1 MTLPARC
8 CALAPADIDPYLP
21 PAPQLQQASRYVAVD
36 RRDDRPT
43 DGRTDGQ
50 TDAVPLH
57 RRSPLEAAGVNNKFI
72 CQW

>member
-43 DGRTDGQ
+43 DGRTDG
-50 TDAVPLH
+50 
-57 RRSPLEAAGVNNKFI
+57 RRSVTQTLTAGSGRR
-72 CQW
+72 Q